1 MKRLVVNKIR
11 CNKCGDEIESTYR
24 HNYRSCKCGAVA
36 VDGGLDYLRRTG
48 GRDEFTELSEY
59 EEEGVAYVPVKGEEH
74 LKDRVLVEKKV
85 IFRRS
90 VEDGY
95 WDTDN

>member
-24 HNYRSCKCGAVA
+24 HNYRCCKCGAVA

-48 GRDEFTELSEY
+48 E
-59 EEEGVAYVPVKGEEH
+59 GEEH

-85 IFRRS
+85 IFRKS